1 MPSITGDF
9 CSHAAFCLHSGR
21 ASNSPNTAITAP
33 DCKKSCWQIC
43 DPACYSPPLLQESPQ
58 CCCIVLLAEKL
69 SLTGLSQKF
78 NLNSYYISK
87 LFKEYT
93 NQTFVEYLTW
103 VRVTKAVQLIAEKR
117 YSFKEIANMVG
128 YNDPSYF
135 SKVFKKITG
144 KNPREYCDEALN

>member
-1 MPSITGDF
+1 MRQFID
-9 CSHAAFCLHSGR
+9 
-21 ASNSPNTAITAP
+21 
-33 DCKKSCWQIC
+33 
-43 DPACYSPPLLQESPQ
+43 
-58 CCCIVLLAEKL
+58 EKYNKQL

-144 KNPREYCDEALN
+144 KSPREYCDEALN

>member
-1 MPSITGDF
+1 MS
-9 CSHAAFCLHSGR
+9 
-21 ASNSPNTAITAP
+21 
-33 DCKKSCWQIC
+33 
-43 DPACYSPPLLQESPQ
+43 ESRQ
-58 CCCIVLLAEKL
+58 QRLVTEMRRFIDEKYDKQL

-93 NQTFVEYLTW
+93 NQTFVEYLTQI
-103 VRVTKAVQLIAEKR
+103 RVSKAAQLIEQGGH
-117 YSFKEIANMVG
+117 SFKEISEMVG

-144 KNPREYCDEALN
+144 KSPREYCETAAHDTASH